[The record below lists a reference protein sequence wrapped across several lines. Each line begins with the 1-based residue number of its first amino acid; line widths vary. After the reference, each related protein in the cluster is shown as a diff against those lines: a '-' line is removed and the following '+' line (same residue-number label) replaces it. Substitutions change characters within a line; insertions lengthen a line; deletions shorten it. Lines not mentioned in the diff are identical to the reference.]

1 MRKLVA
7 KVAALTL
14 AVAGTLATAGP
25 AAAHGNRSGHERQGT
40 TVLVHG
46 DGATVTLSRSSVDEG
61 RIAFTVDTSN
71 TKDKGGSQIT
81 LFRLVGNATLATI
94 IADLGDAFSK
104 DLSTR
109 AKSTQNLTRDARFF
123 GLADVVPGVPAV
135 VTETLPGGAYYL
147 VDLGAARGDSAP
159 AFTPFTVRDSDEDGD
174 DSGRELSEDRQGE
187 RRHGPVVKMTSADTF
202 VSPSTLPAR
211 GTVTV
216 RNVSDTLHFMDLV
229 PVKKGT
235 TDAQVQAYFDS
246 GTEGQPPF
254 VVAGPTLGLG
264 ILSPGRQ
271 AELTYNLPP
280 GTYLLLCF
288 VADDK
293 TGMDHAAMGMH
304 KVVTLK

>member
-40 TVLVHG
+40 TVLVHS
-46 DGATVTLSRSSVDEG
+46 DGATVTLSRSRVDEG

-71 TKDKGGSQIT
+71 TEGGSQIT
-81 LFRLVGNATLATI
+81 LFRLVGDATLATI
-94 IADLGDAFSK
+94 IADLGDAFSQ

-109 AKSTQNLTRDARFF
+109 AKSTQNLTRHARFF
-123 GLADVVPGVPAV
+123 GLADVVPGTPAV
-135 VTETLPGGAYYL
+135 VTETLPGGAYFL
-147 VDLGAARGDSAP
+147 VDVAAALGKTAP

-174 DSGRELSEDRQGE
+174 DSGRGLSEDRRGE

-216 RNVSDTLHFMDLV
+216 RNVSDTLHFMTMG

-246 GTEGQPPF
+246 GNQGQLPF
-254 VVAGPTLGLG
+254 MADGPTLGLG

-271 AELTYNLPP
+271 AELTYNLSP
-280 GTYLLLCF
+280 GTYLMLCF
-288 VADDK
+288 IADDK
-293 TGMDHAAMGMH
+293 TGMDHAVMGMH